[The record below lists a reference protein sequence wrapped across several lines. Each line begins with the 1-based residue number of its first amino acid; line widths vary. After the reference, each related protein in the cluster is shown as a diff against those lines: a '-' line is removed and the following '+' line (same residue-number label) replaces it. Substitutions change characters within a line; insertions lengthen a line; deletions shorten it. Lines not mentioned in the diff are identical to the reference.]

1 LKKIIFYSIFV
12 ELLIFLIFFL
22 SFDDISETF
31 RYSARYSGRL
41 SLIVYLYCFYVFS
54 REFEGNKYNKT
65 KKVVLLFS
73 VLHLIHFIYLAFSV
87 WLNELPIIPYKLLG
101 GFIAYVLII
110 IYPWLIDK
118 LKKTIYHIVYF
129 YYVGIVMAVTYLARI
144 KGEFVGAPTELF
156 HYFGFSIVI
165 LIFILFGYKM
175 FKKS

>member
-1 LKKIIFYSIFV
+1 LKKIISFGVFA

-22 SFDDISETF
+22 SVDDISETF

-101 GFIAYVLII
+101 GFIAYILII
-110 IYPWLIDK
+110 IYPFLIDK
-118 LKKTIYHIVYF
+118 IKKTIYHIVYF

-156 HYFGFSIVI
+156 HYFGFTIVI
-165 LIFILFGYKM
+165 LIFILFGYKI
-175 FKKS
+175 FKTS

>member
-1 LKKIIFYSIFV
+1 MKKIISFGVFV

-22 SFDDISETF
+22 SVDDISETF

-54 REFEGNKYNKT
+54 REFERNKYNKT

-110 IYPWLIDK
+110 IYPLLIDK
-118 LKKTIYHIVYF
+118 IKKTIYHIIYF

-144 KGEFVGAPTELF
+144 KGEFIGAPTELF

-165 LIFILFGYKM
+165 LIFILFGYKIY
-175 FKKS
+175 KKS

>member
-1 LKKIIFYSIFV
+1 LKKIISFGVFV

-22 SFDDISETF
+22 SVDDISETF

-54 REFEGNKYNKT
+54 REFERNKYNKT

-101 GFIAYVLII
+101 GFIAYILII
-110 IYPWLIDK
+110 IYPLLIDK
-118 LKKTIYHIVYF
+118 IKKTIYHIIYF
-129 YYVGIVMAVTYLARI
+129 YYVGIVIAVTYLARI

-175 FKKS
+175 FRKS

>member
-1 LKKIIFYSIFV
+1 MKKIISFGVFV

-22 SFDDISETF
+22 SVDDISETF

-54 REFEGNKYNKT
+54 REFERNKYNKT

-110 IYPWLIDK
+110 IYPFLIDK
-118 LKKTIYHIVYF
+118 IKKTIYHIVYF

-165 LIFILFGYKM
+165 LIFILFGYKIY
-175 FKKS
+175 KKS

>member
-1 LKKIIFYSIFV
+1 MKKIISLGVFA

-22 SFDDISETF
+22 SIDDISETF

-54 REFEGNKYNKT
+54 KEFEGNKYNKT

-110 IYPWLIDK
+110 IYPLLIDK
-118 LKKTIYHIVYF
+118 IKKTIYHIVYF

>member
-1 LKKIIFYSIFV
+1 MKKIISLGVFA

-22 SFDDISETF
+22 SINDISETF

-54 REFEGNKYNKT
+54 KEFEGNKYNKT

-101 GFIAYVLII
+101 GFIAYILII
-110 IYPWLIDK
+110 IYPLLIDK
-118 LKKTIYHIVYF
+118 IKKTIYHIIYF
-129 YYVGIVMAVTYLARI
+129 YYVGIVIAVTYLARI

-156 HYFGFSIVI
+156 HYFGFTIVI
-165 LIFILFGYKM
+165 LIFILFGYKI
-175 FKKS
+175 FKTS

>member
-1 LKKIIFYSIFV
+1 MKKIISLGVFA

-22 SFDDISETF
+22 SINDISETF

-54 REFEGNKYNKT
+54 KEFEGNKYNKT

-101 GFIAYVLII
+101 GFIAYILII
-110 IYPWLIDK
+110 IYPFLIDK
-118 LKKTIYHIVYF
+118 IKKTIYHIIYF

-144 KGEFVGAPTELF
+144 KGEFIGAPTELF

-165 LIFILFGYKM
+165 LIFILFGYKLY
-175 FKKS
+175 KKS

>member
-1 LKKIIFYSIFV
+1 MKKIISFGVFV

-22 SFDDISETF
+22 SVDDISETF

-54 REFEGNKYNKT
+54 REFERNKYNKT

-73 VLHLIHFIYLAFSV
+73 ILHFIHFIYLAFSV

-110 IYPWLIDK
+110 IYPFLIDK
-118 LKKTIYHIVYF
+118 IKKTIYHIVYF

-156 HYFGFSIVI
+156 HYFGFTIVI
-165 LIFILFGYKM
+165 LIFILFGYKI
-175 FKKS
+175 FKTS

>member
-1 LKKIIFYSIFV
+1 LKKIISLGVFV
-12 ELLIFLIFFL
+12 ELLIFFNFFL
-22 SFDDISETF
+22 SVDDISETF

-54 REFEGNKYNKT
+54 KEFEGNKYNKT

-110 IYPWLIDK
+110 IYPLLIDK
-118 LKKTIYHIVYF
+118 IKKTIYHIIYF

-144 KGEFVGAPTELF
+144 KGEFIGAPTELF

-165 LIFILFGYKM
+165 LIFILFGYKIY
-175 FKKS
+175 KKS

>member
-1 LKKIIFYSIFV
+1 MKKIISLGVFA

-22 SFDDISETF
+22 SINDISETF

-54 REFEGNKYNKT
+54 KEFEGNKYNKT

-101 GFIAYVLII
+101 GFIAYILII
-110 IYPWLIDK
+110 IYPFLIDK
-118 LKKTIYHIVYF
+118 IKKTIYHIVYF

-175 FKKS
+175 FRKS